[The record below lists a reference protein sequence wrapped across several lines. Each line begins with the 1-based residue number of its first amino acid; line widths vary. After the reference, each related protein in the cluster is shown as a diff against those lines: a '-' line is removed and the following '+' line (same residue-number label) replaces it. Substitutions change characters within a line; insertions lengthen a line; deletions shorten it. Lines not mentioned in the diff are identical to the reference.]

1 SGEKHGQWQCK
12 RYAVRLTEE
21 QQQWGCKSHMYNPYL
36 LVNFAEVLDAGDY
49 WIKYVLKETGEIFIS
64 GEKHGQWQCKR
75 YAVRLTEE
83 QQQWGCKS
91 HMYNPYLLVN
101 FAEVLD
107 AGDYWIKYVLKETGE
122 IFISGEKHGQW
133 QCKRYAVRLTEEQQ
147 QWGCK
152 SHMYNPYLLV
162 NFAEV
167 LDAGDYWIKYVLKET
182 GEIF

>member
-1 SGEKHGQWQCK
+1 MNCRTCLH
-12 RYAVRLTEE
+12 
-21 QQQWGCKSHMYNPYL
+21 
-36 LVNFAEVLDAGDY
+36 
-49 WIKYVLKETGEIFIS
+49 IS

-122 IFISGEKHGQW
+122 IFISGEDPEQLSS
-133 QCKRYAVRLTEEQQ
+133 REIRAVDDKSLLTDSNVSTLREAFNAELTE
-147 QWGCK
+147 G
-152 SHMYNPYLLV
+152 
-162 NFAEV
+162 
-167 LDAGDYWIKYVLKET
+167 
-182 GEIF
+182 